1 MSTAWARSTYKI
13 SEPKEIA
20 VKILYTQY
28 VKCFKFENMD
38 QENS

>member
-1 MSTAWARSTYKI
+1 MSIAWARPIYKI

-20 VKILYTQY
+20 IKILYTQY
-28 VKCFKFENMD
+28 VKCFKFENKD